1 MIVAVKRNKKQK
13 LIKLISLVAVILM
26 FGGYYWHMSNE
37 FEEQQKQ
44 QLESKQAALAKQ
56 ERLKEEKVKT
66 QQTIMNEIKKAVALV
81 GQENVRHVKIIE
93 NKLILICE
101 LETNIEPLMVR
112 YGTMALTKKTLNEI
126 IVAVDIEYVLESK
139 TNG

>member
-1 MIVAVKRNKKQK
+1 MIVAVKRGRKQK
-13 LIKLISLVAVILM
+13 LIKLISLLAVLAM

-37 FEEQQKQ
+37 FDKQQKQ
-44 QLESKQAALAKQ
+44 QLEEKQAALAKQ
-56 ERLKEEKVKT
+56 KELET
-66 QQTIMNEIKKAVALV
+66 QKDETQKAIMSEIKKAVALV

-126 IVAVDIEYVLESK
+126 IIAVDIKYVLESK
-139 TNG
+139 LNG

>member
-1 MIVAVKRNKKQK
+1 MIVAVKRKRKQK
-13 LIKLISLVAVILM
+13 LIKLASLVLVIAM

-37 FEEQQKQ
+37 FKKQQEAEQKAKQATMLKQQKEEQEKK
-44 QLESKQAALAKQ
+44 ETKQA
-56 ERLKEEKVKT
+56 
-66 QQTIMNEIKKAVALV
+66 IMSEIKKAVALV

-112 YGTMALTKKTLNEI
+112 YGAMALTKKTLNEV
-126 IVAVDIEYVLESK
+126 IVAVDIKYVLKSK

>member
-1 MIVAVKRNKKQK
+1 MIVAVKRKRKQK
-13 LIKLISLVAVILM
+13 LINLASLVFVLAM
-26 FGGYYWHMSNE
+26 FGVYYWHMSNE
-37 FEEQQKQ
+37 FKKQQEAEQKAKQATMLKQQKEEQEKK
-44 QLESKQAALAKQ
+44 ETKQA
-56 ERLKEEKVKT
+56 
-66 QQTIMNEIKKAVALV
+66 IMSEIKKAVALV

-112 YGTMALTKKTLNEI
+112 YGAMALTKKTLNEV
-126 IVAVDIEYVLESK
+126 IVAVDIKYVLKSK